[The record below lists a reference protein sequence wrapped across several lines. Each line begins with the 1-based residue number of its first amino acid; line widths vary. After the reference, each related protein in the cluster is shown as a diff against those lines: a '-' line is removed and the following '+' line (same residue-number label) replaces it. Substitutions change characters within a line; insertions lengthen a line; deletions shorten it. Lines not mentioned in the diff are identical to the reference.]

1 MSGRGSLYRRQYGRQ
16 QQNRRQHFIHNNTIQ
31 IQRQAEREYISPI
44 IPFDL
49 IFVCLHWH
57 SNHLHFDR

>member
-1 MSGRGSLYRRQYGRQ
+1 MSGRGSLYRRQYGR

-31 IQRQAEREYISPI
+31 IQQQAEREFISPI
-44 IPFDL
+44 ISFDL
-49 IFVCLHWH
+49 IRWH